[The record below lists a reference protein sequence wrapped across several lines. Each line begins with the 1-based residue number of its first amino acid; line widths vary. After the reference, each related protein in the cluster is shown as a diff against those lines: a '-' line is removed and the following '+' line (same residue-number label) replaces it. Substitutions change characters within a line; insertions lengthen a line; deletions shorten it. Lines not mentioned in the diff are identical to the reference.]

1 MNIILIGIQGSGK
14 GTQAKLLTKKYG
26 WKHITTGEIF
36 RENIN
41 QKTNL
46 GLQAKSYIEKGE
58 LVPDS
63 IVYEIVS
70 DAIQKANNGFILDGF
85 PRNLEQTEF
94 LLENFKIDKVVLLE
108 LSDEKAI
115 ERVMARVNCD
125 SCGKDYN
132 LLFSKP
138 KNDGI
143 CDNCGGKIVRRK
155 DDNEIAIKK
164 RIEKFHLETEKAID
178 YFTEK
183 KLVVKIDVSK
193 GINEILSEI
202 IAKIEQ

>member
-41 QKTNL
+41 QKTEL
-46 GLQAKSYIEKGE
+46 GLQAKAYIEKGE

-63 IVYEIVS
+63 IVYEIVG
-70 DAIQKANNGFILDGF
+70 DAIQKADNGFILDGF
-85 PRNLEQTEF
+85 PRNLEQTKF
-94 LLENFKIDKVVLLE
+94 LLENFKIDRVVLLE

-143 CDNCGGKIVRRK
+143 CDNCGGKIVCRK
-155 DDNEIAIKK
+155 DDNEVAIKK
-164 RIEKFHLETEKAID
+164 RIEKFHLETAKAID
-178 YFTEK
+178 YFTQK
-183 KLVVKIDVSK
+183 KLVVKVDVSK
-193 GINEILSEI
+193 GINEIFSEI